1 QEGSS
6 GGGVANA
13 AGELVGTITTST
25 VEGATAT
32 RSLGGITAS
41 YIRAEYASETGQ
53 PLDFLLDEQT
63 STAVSDFASK
73 IPGLESVLTASLP

>member
-53 PLDFLLDEQT
+53 ALDLLLAE
-63 STAVSDFASK
+63 SSETAVADFAPK
-73 IPGLESVLTASLP
+73 ISVLESVLTALLP